1 MKALKQAFSVIFLL
15 IATIAAGQRPSG
27 VPYDTEPVRFF
38 ESPANIIF
46 YIIIPLAIIV
56 FYIIWRRRIRKE
68 KDKE

>member
-1 MKALKQAFSVIFLL
+1 MKALKQSLSIILL
-15 IATIAAGQRPSG
+15 LLANIAAAQRPSG
-27 VPYDTEPVRFF
+27 VPYDTEPVFF
-38 ESPANIIF
+38 DSPANIIF